1 MMINIVILLLN
12 LLNLLKN
19 GAKLKTTYCNW
30 LPKKIMA
37 FC

>member
-1 MMINIVILLLN
+1 MMINIVIL